1 MQREEIKRGQI
12 NRRNKENNKLKLVP
26 VDENEAVD
34 KGCRGSIEPC
44 TINTIPELDKF
55 ISDGL
60 ENGTLKLS
68 KDGFIIPSDCDIY

>member
-12 NRRNKENNKLKLVP
+12 KRINNEKSKLKLVP
-26 VDENEAVD
+26 VDENGVVD

-44 TINTIPELDKF
+44 IINTRPELDKF

-68 KDGFIIPSDCDIY
+68 KDGFIIPSDCNID